1 MIVVTSP
8 ETAVDEALEGL
19 VMLHPGL
26 RLLQDHRVVVREKV
40 SLLIW
45 CWSSWCEYVC
55 SFCLSIWFQVT
66 NWQKNAFPDWEWEGS
81 TDFWRRL
88 RAWTLLCRIYWYIIW
103 YIGQILGILVRQL
116 LTNLPKNTKQKTTV
130 VIYLWPILVSN
141 VSWKLSTGDGMLTG
155 GVAGS
160 VFASPPTGG
169 SLPPSPFL
177 IYQTSFIKKY
187 SFWCSIVVHPILS
200 PDIIGCKISFD
211 GKCCSLHIGR
221 DQSCGKGQSRFATCL
236 KIPG

>member
-66 NWQKNAFPDWEWEGS
+66 NWKQIMLFQIESGKVALISGGGS
-81 TDFWRRL
+81 GHEPFC
-88 RAWTLLCRIYWYIIW
+88 AG
-103 YIGQILGILVRQL
+103 YIGIGYGLLVNLLAFWCANFWQTCRRIPSKKLQQL
-116 LTNLPKNTKQKTTV
+116 HIFGQ
-130 VIYLWPILVSN
+130 
-141 VSWKLSTGDGMLTG
+141 SWFLMW
-155 GVAGS
+155 VEN
-160 VFASPPTGG
+160 SPQEMVCWQEGWLDQ
-169 SLPPSPFL
+169 SLPLLLQVALYHHPLPWS
-177 IYQTSFIKKY
+177 IKP
-187 SFWCSIVVHPILS
+187 VL
-200 PDIIGCKISFD
+200 
-211 GKCCSLHIGR
+211 
-221 DQSCGKGQSRFATCL
+221 
-236 KIPG
+236 

>member
-81 TDFWRRL
+81 TDLWRRL
-88 RAWTLLCRIYWYIIW
+88 RAWTLLCRIYWYDIW
-103 YIGQILGILVRQL
+103 YIGELLGILVSQH
-116 LTNLPKNTKQKTTV
+116 LTNSPKNTKQKTTAV
-130 VIYLWPILVSN
+130 RYLWPTGWHNLRGVLTSWLDPEFGPQNAYVEILA
-141 VSWKLSTGDGMLTG
+141 T
-155 GVAGS
+155 
-160 VFASPPTGG
+160 
-169 SLPPSPFL
+169 
-177 IYQTSFIKKY
+177 
-187 SFWCSIVVHPILS
+187 
-200 PDIIGCKISFD
+200 
-211 GKCCSLHIGR
+211 
-221 DQSCGKGQSRFATCL
+221 FAT
-236 KIPG
+236 KMP